1 MANLIK
7 RVLITGGNGN
17 IGVLIADQLLERG
30 IEVIKFD
37 IPGTEP
43 TTPAKTGE
51 TVVIGDIRDKAL
63 LGTVLDQHR
72 PDTLYHLA
80 SLLSGSSEADPE
92 AAWEINA
99 TSSFHLLKLACEF
112 DVNTFFFA
120 STIASF
126 GDDLLD
132 PMPEDAQQWPA
143 NIYGATKVA
152 VERLGV
158 YYKLK
163 HGMDFRCLRFP
174 LVFSPFAPATAVT
187 AFPSHAFRA
196 ACNNEAF
203 TFPVSPGT
211 GMSSMLLEDVITGIL
226 NFTQADRDTLTQ
238 HVYSLH
244 GYHVTAEQVAQEIQ
258 SRIPQ
263 FSYDFAP
270 QDTVDALLNAWPNVI
285 VDDAARTDWGWQPEY
300 NFKQSADRLMAYFQS
315 SDVVS

>member
-1 MANLIK
+1 MPNLIK
-7 RVLITGGNGN
+7 KVLITGGNGN
-17 IGVLIADQLLERG
+17 IGALIADQLLKQD

-43 TTPAKTGE
+43 ESIKPGE

-63 LGTVLDQHR
+63 LHSLIDQHR
-72 PDTLYHLA
+72 PDTIYHLA

-99 TSSFHLLKLACEF
+99 TASFSLLKLAQEF
-112 DVNTFFFA
+112 DVKTFFFA
-120 STIASF
+120 STIASY

-163 HGMDFRCLRFP
+163 HGLDFRCLRFP
-174 LVFSPFAPATAVT
+174 LVFSPFAPPTAVT

-196 ACNNEAF
+196 ACKNEPF
-203 TFPVSPGT
+203 TFPVSPET
-211 GMSSMLLEDVITGIL
+211 GMSSMLLQDVITGIIK
-226 NFTQADRDTLTQ
+226 FTLAERQALTQ
-238 HVYSLH
+238 HAYSLH
-244 GYHVTAEQVAQEIQ
+244 GYHVTAEEVAKEIQ
-258 SRIPQ
+258 SRVPS
-263 FSYDFAP
+263 FSY
-270 QDTVDALLNAWPNVI
+270 QLSIHQICSQL
-285 VDDAARTDWGWQPEY
+285 
-300 NFKQSADRLMAYFQS
+300 K
-315 SDVVS
+315 

>member
-1 MANLIK
+1 MPNLIK
-7 RVLITGGNGN
+7 KVLITGGNGN
-17 IGVLIADQLLERG
+17 IGTLIADQLLGRG
-30 IEVIKFD
+30 VEVIKFD

-43 TTPAKTGE
+43 SSVKPGE

-63 LGTVLDQHR
+63 LATLLDHHR
-72 PDTLYHLA
+72 PDTIYHLA

-92 AAWEINA
+92 AAWDINA
-99 TSSFHLLKLACEF
+99 TSSFHLLKMANQF
-112 DVNTFFFA
+112 DVKTFFFA

-126 GDDLLD
+126 GDDVLD

-163 HGMDFRCLRFP
+163 HGLDFRCLRFP

-196 ACNNEAF
+196 ACNNEEF

-226 NFTQADRDTLTQ
+226 NFTLANREALTQ

-244 GYHVTAEQVAQEIQ
+244 GYHVTAKEVATEIQ
-258 SRIPQ
+258 SRIPN
-263 FSYDFAP
+263 FKYSFAP
-270 QDTVDALLNAWPNVI
+270 QPTVDALLGAWPNII
-285 VDDAARTDWGWQPEY
+285 VDAAARQDWGWQPEY
-300 NFKQSADRLMAYFQS
+300 NFKQSADRLMSYFKS
-315 SDVVS
+315 AEAVS